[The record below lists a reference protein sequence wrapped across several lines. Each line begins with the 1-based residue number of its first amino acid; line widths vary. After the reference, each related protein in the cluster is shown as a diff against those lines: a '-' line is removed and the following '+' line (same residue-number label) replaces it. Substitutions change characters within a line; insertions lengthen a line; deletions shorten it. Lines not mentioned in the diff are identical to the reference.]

1 MTLTRRGLLAVP
13 GFAIAAQGL
22 RPIEAFAAKAL
33 PYPVTYDLFSLKLY
47 GKRLYHWS
55 GEFHYWRLP
64 SPGLWRDV
72 LQKYRA
78 AGFTAASVYFHW
90 GFHSSAPGKYDFTG
104 IRDVALLLEIAA
116 EVGIYIAARPGPYIN
131 AETDFGGFP
140 GWLLPQAGGVRTSA
154 QPYLE
159 SALEWLSEIN
169 AILSKYQIDRGGP
182 IILYQIEN
190 EFSSSSPDAVAYM
203 QALETRARADGI
215 TVPFFDNNIGAY
227 GLWRPGSPGGV
238 NIYGIDSY
246 TQGFNATHPEV
257 WRPVY
262 DFYYLRTQG
271 AELNPEFIAETQG
284 GSYDY
289 WAGPGFANCYE
300 LTNPNFNRV
309 FYKNNIAG
317 GVTMQ
322 SFYMLF
328 GGTSWGW
335 LPSEDLYTSY
345 DYGAAITEGRQLT
358 GKYDEDKK
366 IGYFVSSVRPIT
378 YTNTVPDVASSNP
391 KLRVRSLV
399 NPTTLTQFFTLIQ
412 ADSTST
418 SFQQVTFPISL
429 NMAAYQTVPQQGVLV
444 INGRDCKLLVAG
456 YAMDRQSL
464 MYSTSEIMTHAR
476 IGARDVAVFYGRVTE
491 DGETVLHY
499 ASTPMVDVLAGT
511 VSSVYDSSSG
521 DLRLNYVHSG
531 LTLLRITGGKA
542 PLVLG
547 IADDAAAATFWRFDV
562 GGQPVLIRGPTLV
575 RTASFN
581 GNTIAL
587 TGDTAVAGPIEVFT
601 SAASAGAPLTWNGAR
616 ISSTPTRYGSILGS
630 LPGPMRYVP
639 PAIDGWRTITDV
651 PETAAGFDDSNWV
664 AAANSTTSNPM
675 QPPVGQVV
683 LYADDYGY
691 HHGDTWYRA
700 RFTATGSESGIT
712 LTAYT
717 GRAGSFFVWLN
728 GTLLGQTEVGLTNPN
743 ATSTFSF
750 PSGALKPGAPNVV
763 SVLVENLGHVEG
775 VKQPRGLTAY
785 ELVGS
790 SAAVGWKVQGVLGGE
805 NPVDTVRGPYNNGG
819 LHGERAGYHL
829 PGFPDGSWSEVA
841 LPASQPTAGVTWYR
855 TTVSLATPTGQDVSL
870 ALQITDNNTRDYRAR
885 IFVNGWHMGIYIN
898 KVGPQTR
905 FVVPNGILNTA
916 GENTIAVAVLDG
928 ADGSGGLGAISFVVL
943 GNVRGGVTVPLVESP
958 SYNSALYTG

>member
-13 GFAIAAQGL
+13 GFVMATRALQPIEAIAAK
-22 RPIEAFAAKAL
+22 PP
-33 PYPVTYDLFSLKLY
+33 PYPVTYDLFSLKIY

-64 SPGLWRDV
+64 SPGLWRDA

-90 GFHSSAPGKYDFTG
+90 GFHSPAPGSYDFTG

-116 EVGIYIAARPGPYIN
+116 DVGIYIAARPGPYIN

-140 GWLLPQAGGVRTSA
+140 GWLLPQAGDVRTSA
-154 QPYLE
+154 QPYLN
-159 SALEWLSEIN
+159 SALEWFSAIN
-169 AILSKYQIDRGGP
+169 TILSKYQIDRGGP

-190 EFSSSSPDAVAYM
+190 EFSSSSADAVAYM
-203 QALETRARADGI
+203 QALETQARANGI

-246 TQGFNATHPEV
+246 PQGFDATNPQV
-257 WRPVY
+257 WHPVY
-262 DFYYLRTQG
+262 DFYYLRSQG

-289 WAGPGFANCYE
+289 WGGPGFANCYE
-300 LTNPNFNRV
+300 LTNAKFNRV

-322 SFYMLF
+322 SLYMLF

-358 GKYDEDKK
+358 DKYNEDKK
-366 IGYFVSSVRPIT
+366 IGYFVSSVTPIN
-378 YTNTVPDVASSNP
+378 YTETVPDVASSNTN
-391 KLRVRSLV
+391 LRVRALV
-399 NPTTLTQFFTLIQ
+399 NPKTLTQFFTLIQ
-412 ADSTST
+412 TDSTST
-418 SFQQVTFPISL
+418 SFQQLTFPISL
-429 NMAAYQTVPQQGVLV
+429 GNAAYETVPQQGVLV

-456 YAMDRQSL
+456 YTMDRQAL
-464 MYSTSEIMTHAR
+464 MYSTSEIMTHAQ
-476 IGARDVAVFYGRVTE
+476 IGTRDVAVFYGRPME
-491 DGETVLHY
+491 DGETVLRY
-499 ASTPMVDVLAGT
+499 SATPTVDVLAGT
-511 VSSVYDSSSG
+511 VSSLYDPSSG

-531 LTLLRITGGKA
+531 LILLRITGGKA
-542 PLVLG
+542 PLVLA
-547 IADDAAAATFWRFDV
+547 IADDATAATFWRFDA
-562 GGQPVLIRGPTLV
+562 GSEAVLVRGPYLV

-587 TGDTAVAGPIEVFT
+587 TGDTAISGPIEVFT
-601 SAASAGAPLTWNGAR
+601 LTATAGAPLSWNGVR
-616 ISSTPTRYGSILGS
+616 ISTALTSYGSIIGS
-630 LPGPMRYVP
+630 LPGPVSYVP
-639 PAIDGWRTITDV
+639 PTIDGWRTITDV
-651 PETAAGFDDSNWV
+651 PETAIGFDDARWV
-664 AAANSTTSNPM
+664 DAAHTTTNSPV
-675 QPPVGQVV
+675 QPAPGEVV

-691 HHGDTWYRA
+691 HHGDIWYRA
-700 RFTATGSESGIT
+700 RFTASGSETGIT

-728 GTLLGQTEVGLTNPN
+728 GILLGQTEVGLTNPN
-743 ATSTFSF
+743 ATTTFSF
-750 PSGALKPGAPNVV
+750 PPDVLQPGASNVV
-763 SVLVENLGHVEG
+763 SALVENLGHVEG
-775 VKQPRGLTAY
+775 GKQPRGLTAY

-790 SAAVGWKVQGVLGGE
+790 SAAISWKIQGALGGE
-805 NPVDTVRGPYNNGG
+805 SLVDTVRGPYNNGG

-829 PGFPDGSWSEVA
+829 PGFPDSSWSEVT
-841 LPASQPTAGVTWYR
+841 LPTNQPSPGVTWYR
-855 TTVSLATPTGQDVSL
+855 TTVSLATPAGQDVTL
-870 ALQITDNNTRDYRAR
+870 ALKITDSNTRDYRAR

-898 KVGPQTR
+898 KVGPQTQ
-905 FVVPNGILNTA
+905 FVVPNGILDTA
-916 GENTIAVAVLDG
+916 AENTIAIAVLDG
-928 ADGSGGLGAISFVVL
+928 ADGSGGLGAVSFVVL
-943 GNVRGGVTVPLVESP
+943 GNVRGGVPVPLVEGP
-958 SYNSALYTG
+958 SYDPSLYIG